1 MAVTEPAA
9 PFLSDGQLESF
20 VQKLAQF
27 RWTLSQ
33 PEQRVLDAMLA
44 AGATDEDEADV
55 QGYMFSQ
62 DALARRAAVA
72 VVVRLSRTVGRLQPS
87 PHGLVQRLAHHR

>member
-1 MAVTEPAA
+1 MAVTEPDA

-27 RWTLSQ
+27 RRTLSQ
-33 PEQRVLDAMLA
+33 PEQRVFDAILA
-44 AGATDEDEADV
+44 TGMTDETDV

-72 VVVRLSRTVGRLQPS
+72 AVVQLNRRVGRLQPS
-87 PHGLVQRLAHHR
+87 PGGLFQRLAHNR